1 MKSAVTGRL
10 LLVFLLVSMVFA
22 VDYTRGQSTGTLSV
36 DSEINI
42 SILLSEIS
50 GMAYDGDRIYAI
62 NDGGNGPYVFVIN
75 PVSGE
80 TIERY
85 RIDNIRNKD
94 WEEITVSG
102 DHVYIGDFGNNR
114 GNREDLVIYTIHKD
128 SLSFKE
134 PPVSVTSISYSE
146 QKTFNKSRHDH
157 EWDCEAMTVRDEKIY
172 CFSKDWKNRQTKMYI
187 AERGK
192 NNMMEA
198 VDSFDVGF
206 LVTGAFFDE
215 KDNSLFLCGYYDHET
230 YLIHFMNTEE
240 AGFSP
245 VYTRYKIP
253 DLENTQVESV
263 LVLNDY
269 IYLASERTLKA
280 QAIYR
285 IPVSSLDYYE

>member
-1 MKSAVTGRL
+1 MKSTLPGHL
-10 LLVFLLVSMVFA
+10 PLVFVLVSLVFA
-22 VDYTRGQSTGTLSV
+22 LDYTRGQSTGTLSV

-50 GMAYDGDRIYAI
+50 GMAYDEERIYAI
-62 NDGGNGPYVFVIN
+62 NDGGNGPYVFALN

-85 RIDNIRNKD
+85 RVDNIRNTD
-94 WEEITVSG
+94 WEEVTVSG

-114 GNREDLVIYTIHKD
+114 GNRQDLVIYTIHKD
-128 SLSFKE
+128 SLSFKD

-146 QKTFNKSRHDH
+146 QRNFNKSRHDH
-157 EWDCEAMTVRDEKIY
+157 EWDCEAMTVHNGKIY
-172 CFSKDWKNRQTKMYI
+172 CFSKDWKARQTKMYI
-187 AERGK
+187 ADRGK
-192 NNMMEA
+192 NNKMEA

-215 KDNSLFLCGYYDHET
+215 NKKSLFLCGYYDHDT
-230 YLIHFMNTEE
+230 YLIHFKNTAEV
-240 AGFSP
+240 GFSSL
-245 VYTRYKIP
+245 YTRYKIP
-253 DLENTQVESV
+253 ELENTQVESV

>member
-1 MKSAVTGRL
+1 MKSAVHGL
-10 LLVFLLVSMVFA
+10 PLAFVLVSLVFD

-50 GMAYDGDRIYAI
+50 GMAYDGDWIYAI
-62 NDGGNGPYVFVIN
+62 NDGGNGPYVFVID

-85 RIDNIRNKD
+85 RIDNIPNKD

-102 DHVYIGDFGNNR
+102 DHVYIGDFGNNS
-114 GNREDLVIYTIHKD
+114 GNREDLFIYTIHKD
-128 SLSFKE
+128 SLSFKD

-146 QKTFNKSRHDH
+146 QKAFNKSRHDH
-157 EWDCEAMTVRDEKIY
+157 EWDCEAMTVHDEKIY

-192 NNMMEA
+192 NNRMEA
-198 VDSFDVGF
+198 VDSFDAGF

-215 KDNSLFLCGYYDHET
+215 KANSLFLCGYYDHET
-230 YLIHFMNTEE
+230 YLIHFKNTEVV
-240 AGFSP
+240 GFSP